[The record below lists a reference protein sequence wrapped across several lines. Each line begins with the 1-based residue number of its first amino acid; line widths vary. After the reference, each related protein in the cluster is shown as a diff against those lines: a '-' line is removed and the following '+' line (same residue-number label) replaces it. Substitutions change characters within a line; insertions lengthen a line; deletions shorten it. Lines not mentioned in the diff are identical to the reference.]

1 MRRYAKVFW
10 ERVHELSDGER
21 IVQRVEEGE
30 QRRQKQQY
38 NEKMLRRKV
47 QSYTAPLH
55 QLKLTYAQTRGKA
68 YSEDEDRFLIVRLA
82 DYGLSS
88 DDVYERIRL
97 DVLHYPEF
105 RFNWFIKSRTPVE
118 LARRCNTLLM
128 LVVREEE
135 ELEASRAAAKKPK
148 KRSASAE
155 NKASPRPTSRRKR

>member
-1 MRRYAKVFW
+1 M
-10 ERVHELSDGER
+10 
-21 IVQRVEEGE
+21 
-30 QRRQKQQY
+30 
-38 NEKMLRRKV
+38 
-47 QSYTAPLH
+47 
-55 QLKLTYAQTRGKA
+55 
-68 YSEDEDRFLIVRLA
+68 RLA
-82 DYGLSS
+82 DYGLGA
-88 DDVYERIRL
+88 DDVYERVRA
-97 DVLHYPEF
+97 DVLGYPEF